1 MVVARETSTPE
12 EEKGVANEEEG
23 LEVGVAFV
31 EVDSTQGRFAA
42 SYASLFRIDSLL
54 MAPLA

>member
-1 MVVARETSTPE
+1 MMAARDAFTPE
-12 EEKGVANEEEG
+12 EEKGVADEEEG

-42 SYASLFRIDSLL
+42 SCASFFLIDSLL
-54 MAPLA
+54 MAPME